1 MNERITIDT
10 PDGSFGAYVAKP
22 VATPAPAIVVIQ
34 EIFGINA
41 DLRATCDELAKQGF
55 IAICPDLFWRMQPG
69 VELTDQSKAEWAK
82 AMEFYQ
88 NFDIDK
94 GVEDIGAA
102 LQVARTYAGS
112 NGKVGV
118 MGFCLGGLMTFLTAA
133 RKNPDAAAAYYGG
146 RTNEYVAEFK
156 SVSCPM
162 IMHLGEA
169 DEYIPPPARE
179 QITKAAQ
186 AHPNV
191 TVYTYA
197 GQNHAFARHKGTHYD
212 EASAK
217 LANQRTYDFFK
228 KHLG

>member
-22 VATPAPAIVVIQ
+22 ATLPAPAIVVIQ

-41 DLRATCDELAKQGF
+41 DLRATCDELAAQGF
-55 IAICPDLFWRMQPG
+55 IAICPDLFWRLQPG
-69 VELTDQSKAEWAK
+69 VELTDQSQEEWK
-82 AMEFYQ
+82 QAMALYQ
-88 NFDIDK
+88 AFDLDK
-94 GVEDIGAA
+94 GVQDVGAA
-102 LQVARTYAGS
+102 LETARGYEGA

-118 MGFCLGGLMTFLTAA
+118 MGFCLGGLLTFLTAA
-133 RKNPDAAAAYYGG
+133 RNDPDAAAAYYGG
-146 RTNEYVAEFK
+146 RTNEFIGEMD

-179 QITKAAQ
+179 QITKAAEGH
-186 AHPNV
+186 ANV
-191 TVYTYA
+191 TVFTYA
-197 GQNHAFARHKGTHYD
+197 GQNHAFARHKGSHYD

-217 LANQRTYDFFK
+217 LANQRTVDFFR

>member
-1 MNERITIDT
+1 MNERITIST

-22 VATPAPAIVVIQ
+22 ATLPAPAIVVIQ
-34 EIFGINA
+34 EIFGINV
-41 DLRATCDELAKQGF
+41 DLRATCDELAAQGF
-55 IAICPDLFWRMQPG
+55 IAICPDLFWRLQPG
-69 VELTDQSKAEWAK
+69 VDLTDQSQEEWK
-82 AMEFYQ
+82 QAMALYQ
-88 NFDIDK
+88 AFDLDK
-94 GVEDIGAA
+94 GVEDVGAT
-102 LQVARTYAGS
+102 LQTARDYEGA

-118 MGFCLGGLMTFLTAA
+118 MGFCLGGLLTFLTAA
-133 RKNPDAAAAYYGG
+133 RNAPDAAAAYYGG
-146 RTNEYVAEFK
+146 RTNEFVSEMK

-179 QITKAAQ
+179 QITKAAEGH
-186 AHPNV
+186 ANV

-197 GQNHAFARHKGTHYD
+197 GQNHAFARHNGSHYN

-217 LANQRTYDFFK
+217 LANQRTFDLFK

>member
-1 MNERITIDT
+1 MNERIKIDT

-22 VATPAPAIVVIQ
+22 ATTPAPAIVVIQ

-41 DLRATCDELAKQGF
+41 DLRETCDQLAAQGF

-88 NFDIDK
+88 KFDIDK

-102 LQVARTYAGS
+102 LQTARTYAGS

-133 RKNPDAAAAYYGG
+133 RKEPDAAAAYYGG
-146 RTNEYVAEFK
+146 RTNEYVSEFK

-179 QITKAAQ
+179 KITKAAEEH
-186 AHPNV
+186 ANV

-197 GQNHAFARHKGTHYD
+197 GQNHAFARHRGTHYD
-212 EASAK
+212 AASAK
-217 LANQRTYDFFK
+217 LANQRTFEFFK

>member
-1 MNERITIDT
+1 MNERITIDS

-22 VATPAPAIVVIQ
+22 ATTPAPAVVVVQ

-41 DLRATCDELAKQGF
+41 DLRETCDQLAEQGF
-55 IAICPDLFWRMQPG
+55 IAICPDLFWRIQPG
-69 VELTDQSKAEWAK
+69 VELTDQSQEEWQQAMAFYKA
-82 AMEFYQ
+82 
-88 NFDIDK
+88 FDIEK

-102 LQVARTYAGS
+102 LETARGYAGA

-133 RKNPDAAAAYYGG
+133 RKEPDAAAAYYGG
-146 RTNEYVAEFK
+146 GTDQRASEFK

-162 IMHLGEA
+162 ILHLGEA

-179 QITKAAQ
+179 KIAKAAE
-186 AHPNV
+186 AHANV

-197 GQNHAFARHKGTHYD
+197 GQNHAFARHRGTHYD
-212 EASAK
+212 AASAK